1 MSGGLGLAITIYL
14 AAGVVAGTMAGLI
27 SQRKRRHS
35 GFWTTAAFMFPPL
48 VLILIFLPTGRAM
61 PRARSTSEWE
71 DDLDRL

>member
-14 AAGVVAGTMAGLI
+14 AAGVVAGTIAGLI

-48 VLILIFLPTGRAM
+48 LFLLFFMPTGRAV
-61 PRARSTSEWE
+61 PRARSASEWD